1 MIKNMVLQL
10 GVSAFPTAKITTYI
24 SVSTSLHKSL
34 SRQKYQ
40 KKQLFS
46 QKQPP
51 EMFCEKKVFLKILR
65 SSQLH

>member
-1 MIKNMVLQL
+1 MIKTMVLQL

-24 SVSTSLHKSL
+24 SVSTSLYKPS

-51 EMFCEKKVFLKILR
+51 EMI
-65 SSQLH
+65 